1 MLVRDVGYFI
11 IQFYVPSMLIVILSW
26 VSFWL
31 NVDASPAR
39 VSIGLLTV
47 LTTTTQSTFIN
58 ASLPRVSYVKAI
70 DVWMSMCL
78 VFVFAALLEY
88 ALVNVLAR
96 RRGIHIIHSIPQLAL
111 PGLQLQ
117 AAATLALPPQPEPES
132 LEESQLDQVCR
143 SLAGSS
149 LLRLCITAVRL
160 QCVNKMFIYSI
171 PFSPR
176 LSLIV
181 AKTSLPKRSAP
192 YCNF

>member
-1 MLVRDVGYFI
+1 VLVRDVGYFI

-132 LEESQLDQVCR
+132 LEESQLDQV
-143 SLAGSS
+143 GNTS
-149 LLRLCITAVRL
+149 LLCLSYSLCQL
-160 QCVNKMFIYSI
+160 
-171 PFSPR
+171 
-176 LSLIV
+176 V
-181 AKTSLPKRSAP
+181 AERGQFE
-192 YCNF
+192 YY